1 MSVQRFDRTRKQF
14 GILHLRKN
22 KHLDN
27 TSDLSAGYL
36 CSYGLSTVLDVLG
49 ANCHIIRGK

>member
-49 ANCHIIRGK
+49 ANCHIVRGK